1 MVPFIPPFMNVQVVT
16 FCMAILGRFEDVVCI
31 LNELRIS
38 ITKCTKTWQF
48 VAQREMTEESV
59 EEGKEARL
67 SLLVTDLQVFHKFIR
82 DLHDFDSKA
91 GLHHSPR
98 LSWESDGHL

>member
-1 MVPFIPPFMNVQVVT
+1 M
-16 FCMAILGRFEDVVCI
+16 
-31 LNELRIS
+31 
-38 ITKCTKTWQF
+38 
-48 VAQREMTEESV
+48 

-67 SLLVTDLQVFHKFIR
+67 SLLVTDLQVFHKHIT

>member
-16 FCMAILGRFEDVVCI
+16 FCMAILGRFEDVVI
-31 LNELRIS
+31 LNEMRIS

-67 SLLVTDLQVFHKFIR
+67 SLLVTDLQVFHKHIR

-91 GLHHSPR
+91 GFHHSPR